1 MALPKILALDLA
13 TRTGWCVGAPDE
25 DPRYGTKVLPSTGE
39 DIGRFAYAFNEW
51 LLDMITLES
60 PALIVFE
67 APILAGKT
75 NLNTARKLTGLA
87 WHTEF
92 VANHRQ
98 VRCAEH
104 HLQSVKKFFAG
115 SGRADK
121 AEMIAAARRLGFDP
135 KDDNA
140 ADAIGLWCCTVHE
153 RAPQHAARF
162 KLGAL
167 GSVRAA

>member
-13 TRTGWCVGAPDE
+13 TRLGWAGGSPDGE
-25 DPRYGTKVLPSTGE
+25 PSYGTKVLPATGE
-39 DIGRFAYAFNEW
+39 DIGRFAQAYNEW

-75 NLNTARKLTGLA
+75 TPATARKLMGLA

-92 VANHRQ
+92 CCRLRDI
-98 VRCAEH
+98 RCAEH

-115 SGRADK
+115 HGNADK
-121 AEMIAAARRLGFDP
+121 AAMIAAAQRQGWSPR
-135 KDDNA
+135 DDNA
-140 ADAIGLWCCTVHE
+140 ADALGLWAATVHE
-153 RAPQHAARF
+153 RAPRYAERF
-162 KLGAL
+162 KLGVL
-167 GSVRAA
+167 GTPRAA

>member
-13 TRTGWCVGAPDE
+13 TKTGWAVGSPDGE
-25 DPRYGTKVLPSTGE
+25 PRYGTKVLPSTGE
-39 DIGRFAYAFNEW
+39 DIGRFAAAYNEW
-51 LLDMITLES
+51 LLDMITLEN

-67 APILAGKT
+67 APILAGQT
-75 NLNTARKLTGLA
+75 TLTTARKLGGLA

-92 VANHRQ
+92 VCNLRQ

-121 AEMIAAARRLGFDP
+121 AAMMEAARRHGWDP

-140 ADAIGLWCCTVHE
+140 ADALGLWACTVHE
-153 RAPQHAARF
+153 KAPQYGKRF
-162 KLGAL
+162 AL
-167 GSVRAA
+167 GTLGGRAA

>member
-1 MALPKILALDLA
+1 MALPRILTLDLA
-13 TRTGWCVGAPDE
+13 TRTGWCCGSPDE
-25 DPRYGTKVLPSTGE
+25 SPRYGTKVLPSTGE
-39 DIGRFAYAFNEW
+39 DIGRFAAAYNEW
-51 LLDMITLES
+51 LLDMIALEN
-60 PALIVFE
+60 PGLVVFE

-75 NLNTARKLTGLA
+75 NLTTARKLTGLA

-92 VANHRQ
+92 VCNLRQ
-98 VRCAEH
+98 IRCAEH
-104 HLQSVKKFFAG
+104 HLQQVKKFFTG
-115 SGRADK
+115 NGRADK
-121 AEMIAAARRLGFDP
+121 DDMVAAARRLGFDP

-167 GSVRAA
+167 GGRAA

>member
-13 TRTGWCVGAPDE
+13 TRLGWACGRPDGE
-25 DPRYGTKVLPSTGE
+25 PSYGTKVLPSTGE
-39 DIGRFAYAFNEW
+39 DIGRFAEAYNEW

-60 PALIVFE
+60 PGLVVFE
-67 APILAGKT
+67 APILAGQT
-75 NLNTARKLTGLA
+75 TLTTARKLTGLA

-92 VANHRQ
+92 VCRLREI
-98 VRCAEH
+98 RCAEH

-121 AEMIAAARRLGFDP
+121 AAMIAAARRQGWDP

-140 ADAIGLWCCTVHE
+140 ADALGLWACAVHQKC
-153 RAPQHAARF
+153 PQHAQRF
-162 KLGAL
+162 MLGGL
-167 GSVRAA
+167 GGRAA